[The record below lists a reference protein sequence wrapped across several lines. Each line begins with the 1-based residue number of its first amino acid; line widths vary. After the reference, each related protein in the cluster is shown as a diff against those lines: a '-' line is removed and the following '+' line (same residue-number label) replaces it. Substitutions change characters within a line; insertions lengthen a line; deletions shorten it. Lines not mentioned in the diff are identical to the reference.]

1 MVMPTGRRFDIVLFG
16 ATGFT
21 GQLTAEYLAE
31 HAPTGLRWALAGR
44 NPAKLAAVRD
54 RLGIADLELLTA
66 DVNDPASLTAVA
78 EATRVVITTVGPYIT
93 YGDPLVGACAAAGT
107 DYVDLTG
114 EPEFVDRTY
123 LRHHA
128 KAVETGARLVH
139 CCGFDSIPYDLGV
152 LYTVKQLPDDVPLTV
167 DGYLTVSA
175 SISGGTFQSAVN
187 AFSRLNDM
195 RKAAAERRR
204 VEPRSVRRVR
214 GKAHGGKVQDLGI
227 WAVPLPTIDPQI
239 VLRSARASDRYGTEF
254 TYGHHLAVKRLP
266 TALGVAGGAAG
277 LIAASQVRP
286 LRNWLLSRKTSG
298 EGPTAAQRERSW
310 FKATFIGTGGDTRV
324 HTELTGGDP
333 GYTETAK
340 MLAESALALALDDL
354 PPTAGQVTPATAMGD
369 ALTTRLIT
377 AGITFTTISTA
388 VRT

>member
-1 MVMPTGRRFDIVLFG
+1 MPTGRRFDVVLFG

-21 GQLTAEYLAE
+21 GGLTAEYLAE
-31 HAPTGLRWALAGR
+31 HAPPGLRWALAGR

-54 RLGIADLELLTA
+54 RLGIDDLELLTA
-66 DVNDPASLTAVA
+66 DVNDPASLTAIA

-152 LYTVKQLPDDVPLTV
+152 LYTVNQLPADVPLTV
-167 DGYLTVSA
+167 DGYITVSA
-175 SISGGTFQSAVN
+175 SVSGGTFQSAVN
-187 AFSRLNDM
+187 AFSRLRDM
-195 RKAAAERRR
+195 QKAAAERRK

-214 GKAHGGKVQDLGI
+214 GRARAGKVADLGI
-227 WAVPLPTIDPQI
+227 WAVPLPTIDPQV
-239 VLRSARASDRYGTEF
+239 VLRSARALEQYGPEF

-266 TALGVAGGAAG
+266 TALAVAGGAAG

-286 LRNWLLSRKTSG
+286 LRTWLLNRKPPG
-298 EGPTAAQRERSW
+298 DGPTPAERQRSW
-310 FKATFIGTGGDTRV
+310 FKATFIGTGADTRV
-324 HTELTGGDP
+324 HTEITGGDP
-333 GYTETAK
+333 GYDETAK
-340 MLAESALALALDDL
+340 MLAESALCLATDDL
-354 PPTAGQVTPATAMGD
+354 PPTAGQVTTATAMGE
-369 ALTTRLIT
+369 ALTTRLT
-377 AGITFTTISTA
+377 AAGITFRTVSKA